1 MKITFLGATH
11 EVTGSYTLLEWM
23 EGRYLLVDYGTTQGD
38 DDYVNEPLPV
48 QPSQIEYVLLT
59 HAHIDHSGNL
69 PLLYKKGFRGKIYTT
84 AETTN
89 LCSIMLAD
97 SAHIQES
104 EAQSQNKKNQR
115 LGLSEIEPLYTTED
129 AQQTMK
135 LFRSCRY
142 GELLTIDEG
151 LTIRF
156 TDIGHLLGSAAIECF
171 LTENGEQRKMVF
183 SGDIGNINQP
193 ILNDPQSVL
202 SADYLM
208 IEATYGNRMHDRRT
222 DPIPKLV
229 DILNRT
235 FERGG
240 TVIIPSF
247 AVGRTQEL
255 LYFFREIKQRNLL
268 PDYSDFPVYVDSP
281 MANEATAVFLQC
293 DISCLDEETRAIMAE
308 GQNPIW
314 FDGLQTITETEESK
328 ALNSNQ
334 TPKVIIASGG
344 MCEGGRIRHHLKHNI
359 WNANNTIL
367 FVGYQSN
374 GTLGRIIYDG
384 AKTVKIYGETIEVK
398 AEIDLLSG
406 VSGHA
411 DQAGLLNWV
420 RKFETKPKYIFVN
433 HGDHESCVAFTEKV
447 TSEFNIQTN
456 APYSG
461 SSFDLIKGNW
471 IKIAEP
477 VYTSKK
483 RSNQAEKKQ
492 KKAAKRKNADDTYH
506 SLIQS
511 ASKLTAY
518 IKSLEGHSNAE
529 LKKLKEQIDQLMKG

>member
-1 MKITFLGATH
+1 
-11 EVTGSYTLLEWM
+11 
-23 EGRYLLVDYGTTQGD
+23 
-38 DDYVNEPLPV
+38 
-48 QPSQIEYVLLT
+48 
-59 HAHIDHSGNL
+59 
-69 PLLYKKGFRGKIYTT
+69 
-84 AETTN
+84 
-89 LCSIMLAD
+89 
-97 SAHIQES
+97 
-104 EAQSQNKKNQR
+104 
-115 LGLSEIEPLYTTED
+115 LYTTED

-222 DPIPKLV
+222 DPLPKLV

-314 FDGLQTITETEESK
+314 FDGLQTITETQESK